1 MCMCV
6 CACVYADHVLWLKS
20 KKLHIEFRQR
30 ELPAGTIR
38 GIFRGILGAT
48 FATANCLAA
57 VAASAAAANCILIGF

>member
-1 MCMCV
+1 M

-30 ELPAGTIR
+30 KLPAGTIR
-38 GIFRGILGAT
+38 GIFRGILVAA
-48 FATANCLAA
+48 FATANCLVA